1 MRMPVGLIAYV
12 YWMVFAGIGVVCC
25 IAGYMYW
32 MVFTGTV
39 VACCIAEY
47 LFVREVVR
55 TYRDKS
61 CRLVLRVLA
70 VAVAFVDCIRG
81 VGCLAFALSFYM
93 KFGGDTAPLE
103 IIVFCMAISPALG
116 VFLWLVSSLA
126 PLLLI
131 DSPPL
136 GLFLP
141 IILPMAAVSC
151 CAQVVRF
158 KVMRLSPGYGW
169 WKTLFVFHVTYWPE
183 VIVFPI
189 LAMQ

>member
-12 YWMVFAGIGVVCC
+12 YWMVFTCG
-25 IAGYMYW
+25 
-32 MVFTGTV
+32 V

-47 LFVREVVR
+47 MFVREVVR
-55 TYRDKS
+55 ICRDKAYWRGL
-61 CRLVLRVLA
+61 RLLSVA
-70 VAVAFVDCIRG
+70 VAVVDCVRG
-81 VGCLAFALSFYM
+81 IGCLAFALYFYM
-93 KFGGDTAPLE
+93 KFGGDADSLK
-103 IIVFCMAISPALG
+103 IIGFCMAISPVLG
-116 VFLWLVSSLA
+116 VFLWLVSPIA
-126 PLLLI
+126 PLLLV

-136 GLFLP
+136 GRFWP

-158 KVMRLSPGYGW
+158 KVMRLSPMKGW

-183 VIVFPI
+183 VVVFPI